1 MMKCEF
7 EEMIQ
12 KEVSQEV
19 FAMYEAMYM
28 ATPES
33 VSKQEFVKMLN
44 IEAIPESEEAKA
56 RKEEAMRFREGKIEE
71 LEMLKRELNEE
82 KRRKAEAEER
92 YFYWKGVN
100 DDEMTKYAKRDI
112 DALKRSIKLIKA
124 EISNL
129 NFIIA

>member
-12 KEVSQEV
+12 KEVSQEI
-19 FAMYEAMYM
+19 FEMYDAMYL

-33 VSKQEFVKMLN
+33 VSKQDFVKMLN

-56 RKEEAMRFREGKIEE
+56 RKEEIRRFKQEKSEE
-71 LEMLKRELNEE
+71 IEMLKRELNEE

-92 YFYWKGVN
+92 YFYWKGEDDAYMIKSCFN
-100 DDEMTKYAKRDI
+100 DIKYYNQTIK
-112 DALKRSIKLIKA
+112 ALKQKINELK
-124 EISNL
+124 
-129 NFIIA
+129 FIIA

>member
-19 FAMYEAMYM
+19 FEIYEAMYL

-33 VSKQEFVKMLN
+33 VSKQEFIKMLN

-56 RKEEAMRFREGKIEE
+56 RKEEARRFKEEKIEE
-71 LEMLKRELNEE
+71 IETLKRELNEE

-92 YFYWKGVN
+92 YLYWKGQA
-100 DDEMTKYAKRDI
+100 DDEMTKFCFGDVKYYARN
-112 DALKRSIKLIKA
+112 IKA
-124 EISNL
+124 IKNKINEL
-129 NFIIA
+129 KFVIA

>member
-71 LEMLKRELNEE
+71 LEMLKRALNEE

-100 DDEMTKYAKRDI
+100 NDEMTSYAKRDI
-112 DALKRSIKLIKA
+112 EILKSSIKSITAKINEIK
-124 EISNL
+124 
-129 NFIIA
+129 FIIA